1 MRVVPK
7 GLLFVLVAAATLLPI
22 AITLVIATS
31 FLFAGFQDAA
41 VVRVLNG
48 VALTAGLLWVLDLVG
63 LVVLLSL
70 DSLVRTDTSAE
81 PGEDEG

>member
-1 MRVVPK
+1 MHVVPK

-31 FLFAGFQDAA
+31 FLFAGFQDTA

-48 VALTAGLLWVLDLVG
+48 VALTAGLLWILVLVG

-70 DSLVRTDTSAE
+70 DSLARPDTTAE
-81 PGEDEG
+81 PGDEEG